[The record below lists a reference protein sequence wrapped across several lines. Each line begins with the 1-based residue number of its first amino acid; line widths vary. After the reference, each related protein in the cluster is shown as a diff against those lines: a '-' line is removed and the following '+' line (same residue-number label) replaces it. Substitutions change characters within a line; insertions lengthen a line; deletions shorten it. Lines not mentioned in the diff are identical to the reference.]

1 MRYTISMSSHTIS
14 FRNAWQGLV
23 TATTTQQ
30 NIRIHLVAFTLVC
43 LLALLLKVTRFEG
56 LIILLT
62 VSTVIVAE
70 LINTALE
77 YLANAVTLKHDDN
90 IKRAKDISAGAV
102 LVSAIFSVIVGVIIF
117 LPKLISLI
125 TNL

>member
-1 MRYTISMSSHTIS
+1 MSSHTIS